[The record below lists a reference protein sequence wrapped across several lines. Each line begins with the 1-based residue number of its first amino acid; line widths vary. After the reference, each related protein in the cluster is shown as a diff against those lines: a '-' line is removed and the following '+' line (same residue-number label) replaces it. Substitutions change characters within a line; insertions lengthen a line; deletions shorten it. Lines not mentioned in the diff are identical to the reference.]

1 MKIKKIHAG
10 EIKVPLKTP
19 FKTAVRTVTHMHSLV
34 LCIETDDGRTGY
46 GEAPAT
52 AVITGDTIDSMR
64 AGLAVLAPMLIGRDL
79 ADFNACIQ
87 VIAKGVVHHTSLKA
101 ALEMAL
107 FDLRAQFFG
116 MPLYRLLG
124 GGTPRLKTDV
134 TISVND
140 TAAMVAD
147 CVKAVDEGF
156 DALKVKVGGR
166 TWREDVDTT
175 IAIHNAIGPNVSIRL
190 DANQGWTRKHALKVL
205 QALEAAGIEIEFV
218 EQPVKATDVAGLKFI
233 TERTNVPVLAD
244 EAVFGF
250 DDALH
255 ILATGSADIVNIKLM
270 KTGGLSQAIEIAQLT
285 RRMHRGVMIGCM
297 LEGAISVTA
306 AAHFA
311 VAFADVVTHIDLD
324 GPQLCTGRA
333 VTGGLQMNGPWI
345 ELPESPGLG
354 IERID
359 GLEREQNYSQAQA

>member
-1 MKIKKIHAG
+1 MDGDHEACHPADRLPDREDFPQCRGRHPGPIRSAARTMKIKKIPPA
-10 EIKVPLKTP
+10 KSRCLSKTP
-19 FKTAVRTVTHMHSLV
+19 SKLRCAPSHMHSLV

-64 AGLAVLAPMLIGRDL
+64 AGSRCWHPMLIGRDL

-87 VIAKGVVHHTSLKA
+87 VIAKGVVHHEPESCTGNGA
-101 ALEMAL
+101 VRFACTV
-107 FDLRAQFFG
+107 FG

-124 GGTPRLKTDV
+124 GGTPRLETDV

-205 QALEAAGIEIEFV
+205 RALGR
-218 EQPVKATDVAGLKFI
+218 PVS
-233 TERTNVPVLAD
+233 RSN
-244 EAVFGF
+244 
-250 DDALH
+250 
-255 ILATGSADIVNIKLM
+255 SSN
-270 KTGGLSQAIEIAQLT
+270 S
-285 RRMHRGVMIGCM
+285 R
-297 LEGAISVTA
+297 
-306 AAHFA
+306 
-311 VAFADVVTHIDLD
+311 
-324 GPQLCTGRA
+324 
-333 VTGGLQMNGPWI
+333 
-345 ELPESPGLG
+345 
-354 IERID
+354 
-359 GLEREQNYSQAQA
+359 